1 MAGRQQHDRSAR
13 RPDDG
18 EPGTKRDVLA
28 QLVREDCPQQ
38 WRASELV
45 DELPGLHS
53 PAAVHRAVRELV
65 EVGVAYRSGP
75 FVWVTAGTRYLR
87 SLGVIAPKAADEPSE
102 APREAAE

>member
-1 MAGRQQHDRSAR
+1 MAGPQQHDGSAG

-18 EPGTKRDVLA
+18 ERGTKRDVLA

-38 WRASELV
+38 LRASELV
-45 DELPGLHS
+45 DELAGLHS

-75 FVWVTAGTRYLR
+75 FVWVTPATRYLR
-87 SLGVIAPKAADEPSE
+87 TLGVIAPKPVDEPSQ
-102 APREAAE
+102 ARREAAE

>member
-1 MAGRQQHDRSAR
+1 MAGRQQHDRSAG

-18 EPGTKRDVLA
+18 ERGTKRDVLA

-38 WRASELV
+38 WRASGLVAELA
-45 DELPGLHS
+45 GLHS

-75 FVWVTAGTRYLR
+75 FVWATPATRYLR
-87 SLGVIAPKAADEPSE
+87 TLGVIAPKAVDELSRAPGE
-102 APREAAE
+102 ATE